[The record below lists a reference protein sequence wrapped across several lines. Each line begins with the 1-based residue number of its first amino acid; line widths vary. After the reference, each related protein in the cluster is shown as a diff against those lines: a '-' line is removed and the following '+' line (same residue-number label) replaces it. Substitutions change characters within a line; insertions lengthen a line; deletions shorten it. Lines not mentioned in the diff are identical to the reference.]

1 MNELTCQEAAFSA
14 KPHPQLWRS
23 LIFFYVQFFK
33 VLYFNNQFIMR
44 ENKRLRIVI
53 PIDFSFFFQLDSM
66 YYGLIFRLRK
76 MSVWFT

>member
-1 MNELTCQEAAFSA
+1 
-14 KPHPQLWRS
+14 
-23 LIFFYVQFFK
+23 
-33 VLYFNNQFIMR
+33 MR

-76 MSVWFT
+76 VSVWFT